1 MTPLQNKIEEAK
13 KRFDKEFEGFWLDGM
28 HDYENDIT
36 YDEEETIEKIKQF
49 LSQELTSIATFA
61 QEEAR
66 KETQKLIWELR
77 EDCRNDGGIQYL
89 STYDYILSI
98 MPHDISEKQGKTD
111 ISRSEPSRD
120 DWEKEFEYNRPKT
133 DDKLLSEKTSSED
146 YPFGYKFCEDGQI
159 HEVTDW
165 GNIKEFIRQ
174 TLLSERTAL
183 VEEILKELPPEIEIG
198 VDIPIR
204 HEDYVKSWN
213 DYRKA
218 VITLLTNKK

>member
-98 MPHDISEKQGKTD
+98 MPPGS
-111 ISRSEPSRD
+111 
-120 DWEKEFEYNRPKT
+120 
-133 DDKLLSEKTSSED
+133 
-146 YPFGYKFCEDGQI
+146 
-159 HEVTDW
+159 
-165 GNIKEFIRQ
+165 
-174 TLLSERTAL
+174 
-183 VEEILKELPPEIEIG
+183 
-198 VDIPIR
+198 
-204 HEDYVKSWN
+204 
-213 DYRKA
+213 
-218 VITLLTNKK
+218 